1 MKDLNAMSASNLD
14 RDQLVAVIRE
24 ILVEEPSILIDAIK
38 SAKNQVEARRN
49 RIDAIIEEDF
59 AEYDEVFKALA

>member
-1 MKDLNAMSASNLD
+1 MSASNLD

>member
-1 MKDLNAMSASNLD
+1 MTSSNLD

-38 SAKNQVEARRN
+38 SAKNQAEARKN
-49 RIDAIIEEDF
+49 RIDAILEEDF
-59 AEYDEVFKALA
+59 AAYDEVFKALA